1 MNGGLVPSSPDGY
14 LALGAT
20 GISAINI
27 FGGFLVAHRMLS
39 LFRRPGDP
47 PEHNS
52 IYLAPAVAGIAS
64 YLMLADGYGFKLIL
78 KKSSTITI
86 KNKSKLYFGH
96 FINKLIKPNRLQI
109 ILRTNDFLIV
119 GYNAQF

>member
-1 MNGGLVPSSPDGY
+1 MAVTNAISGLTAVGGLALMNGGLVPSSPDGY

-64 YLMLADGYGFKLIL
+64 YLMLADGYGFKFIF

-86 KNKSKLYFGH
+86 KNK
-96 FINKLIKPNRLQI
+96 
-109 ILRTNDFLIV
+109 
-119 GYNAQF
+119 

>member
-47 PEHNS
+47 PEHNI

-64 YLMLADGYGFKLIL
+64 YLMLADGYGFKFIL
-78 KKSSTITI
+78 K
-86 KNKSKLYFGH
+86 NLVP
-96 FINKLIKPNRLQI
+96 LP
-109 ILRTNDFLIV
+109 
-119 GYNAQF
+119 